1 MKIDN
6 SGFTLVELAVAIL
19 IFAIG
24 ITGMAAMQ
32 MEALKGNSYST
43 AYNDGVNIAKDYIE
57 EQHSAGTFIENSAT
71 GVRYSCQVN
80 RSSVT
85 TGGHP
90 ATKMTVDVSWG
101 RLLLTQHYVL
111 STVLDPNS

>member
-6 SGFTLVELAVAIL
+6 SGFTLIELVVAIL

-32 MEALKGNSYST
+32 MEALKGNAYST
-43 AYNDGVNIAKDYIE
+43 TYNDGVNIAKDYV
-57 EQHSAGTFIENSAT
+57 EQQHAAGKSSVTSAT
-71 GVRYSCQVN
+71 GVQYTCLVN
-80 RSSVT
+80 RETVSV
-85 TGGHP
+85 GGHQ

-101 RLLLTQHYVL
+101 RLLMNQHYVL